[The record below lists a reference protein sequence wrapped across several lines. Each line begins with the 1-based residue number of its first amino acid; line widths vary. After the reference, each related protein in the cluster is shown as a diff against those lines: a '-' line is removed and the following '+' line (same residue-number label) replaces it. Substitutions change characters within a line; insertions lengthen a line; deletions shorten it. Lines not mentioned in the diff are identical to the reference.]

1 VVAQKKVILGFH
13 FFKENIMKYLTLGVA
28 TALFSLNLLAAH
40 HEEPQGIGGLISSEI
55 FDLAGEMDLYV
66 EKYQSCGDSDNQRH
80 YHPVGTLVYILS
92 GKAASNASGQW
103 ETYSNGSY
111 WFEPSMWKHGG
122 IDNDEPK
129 FGDDQCTETLVIRA
143 SRKGEEPTVFIK

>member
-1 VVAQKKVILGFH
+1 
-13 FFKENIMKYLTLGVA
+13 MKYLTLGVA
-28 TALFSLNLLAAH
+28 ITVLSFNLFAAH
-40 HEEPQGIGGLISSEI
+40 HDEPQGIGGLVSSEI

-66 EKYQSCGDSDNQRH
+66 EKYQNCGDSDNQKH

-92 GKAASNASGQW
+92 GKGASNVLGQW
-103 ETYSNGSY
+103 KTYSDGSY

-122 IDNDEPK
+122 FDADEPK

-143 SRKGEEPTVFIK
+143 AKKDEQPTIFID

>member
-1 VVAQKKVILGFH
+1 
-13 FFKENIMKYLTLGVA
+13 MKYLTLGVA
-28 TALFSLNLLAAH
+28 ITILSFNLFAAH
-40 HEEPQGIGGLISSEI
+40 HNESQGVAALESRNV

-66 EKYQSCGDSDNQRH
+66 EKYQNCGDAENQKH

-103 ETYSNGSY
+103 KTYSDGTY

-122 IDNDEPK
+122 VDADQPK

-143 SRKGEEPTVFIK
+143 AKKNEKPTVFID